1 MNQIHNL
8 CSKNSKTS
16 QVFKLKIMNYNR
28 LEESSSDFIY
38 TVGERKK
45 ISKPWRKDWNVLS
58 ISIDIDTDTD
68 IGRKIV
74 L

>member
-1 MNQIHNL
+1 MQQ
-8 CSKNSKTS
+8 NSKTS
-16 QVFKLKIMNYNR
+16 QVFKLKIMNYKR

-45 ISKPWRKDWNVLS
+45 KSQS
-58 ISIDIDTDTD
+58 HEE
-68 IGRKIV
+68 KIEMFFQY